1 MRIVEERE
9 NYAIVEDRERWCV
22 LERRAGKYYPLRDG
36 ARDGQSAENL
46 ARLKGVE
53 WLDEARARARLVEVN
68 SRRRDLAERLW

>member
-9 NYAIVEDRERWCV
+9 NYALVEDGERWTV

-36 ARDGQSAENL
+36 ARNGETAENL
-46 ARLKGVE
+46 GRLKGVD
-53 WLDEARARARLVEVN
+53 WLDEARARTRLVEVN